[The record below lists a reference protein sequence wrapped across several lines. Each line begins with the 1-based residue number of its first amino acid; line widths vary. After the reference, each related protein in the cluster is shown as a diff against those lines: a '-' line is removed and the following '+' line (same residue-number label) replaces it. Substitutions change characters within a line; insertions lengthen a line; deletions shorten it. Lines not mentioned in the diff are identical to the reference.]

1 MKKYLPFALVVVFAT
16 LISCTENEEPLSPLI
31 GTWEKRE
38 FVDSLDLWFVDIME
52 FKNDSIFEIS
62 GVVRDSETGPTL
74 GYTLVATSWYNFD
87 GNTFKY
93 YYSDA
98 LIHFYFPMGEEDAV
112 RYVPKSE
119 LKPVIIDFFR
129 KPEGVLTFSSDRRIF
144 QLQPNC
150 FVINEERDCVQF
162 PLEEYIRV
170 N

>member
-1 MKKYLPFALVVVFAT
+1 MKKYSSFSIVAVFAI
-16 LISCTENEEPLSPLI
+16 LISCAENEEPISPLI

-52 FKNDSIFEIS
+52 FKNDSIFEIT
-62 GVVRDSETGPTL
+62 GIVRNSETGPTL
-74 GYTLVATSWYNFD
+74 GYTLVATSWYNLD

-98 LIHFYFPMGEEDAV
+98 LIHFDIFGGEDAV
-112 RYVPKSE
+112 LYVPKSE
-119 LKPVIIDFFR
+119 SDPVIIDFFR
-129 KPEGVLTFSSDRRIF
+129 KPEGVLTFSADRRSF
-144 QLQPNC
+144 QLLPNC
-150 FVINEERDCVQF
+150 FVIKEENDCIQF